1 MLFTP
6 VAHIDDDNGA
16 LGCCGGGGGDDS
28 HMILVLVFVVPV
40 PLPNGLICVDCLE
53 NEGCITIIYY
63 YITLYT
69 SVFI

>member
-1 MLFTP
+1 MFTP

-16 LGCCGGGGGDDS
+16 LGCCGDDDS
-28 HMILVLVFVVPV
+28 HMTLVFVVPV
-40 PLPNGLICVDCLE
+40 PLPNGLICVECVDSVE